1 MFDDLTS
8 LIGVGEVIGV
18 VVMAILYVKSR
29 LPKETI
35 EQQTKLIDAL
45 NKRLDNLEGENKELH
60 KQHVDNQKAI
70 ADLQGQIKVYKELPL
85 QDIAKSLKALENIP
99 QEFEKVTEK
108 STKQILDAVTNIKTQ
123 HVEQQTVN
131 HETVKNKE

>member
-99 QEFEKVTEK
+99 QEFEKVTER
-108 STKQILDAVTNIKTQ
+108 STKQILDAVTNVKTQ

>member
-45 NKRLDNLEGENKELH
+45 NKLLDNLEGENKELH

-85 QDIAKSLKALENIP
+85 QDIAKSLKTLENIP

-108 STKQILDAVTNIKTQ
+108 STKQILDAVTNVKTQ
-123 HVEQQTVN
+123 HVGHQTVEY
-131 HETVKNKE
+131 ETVKNKE